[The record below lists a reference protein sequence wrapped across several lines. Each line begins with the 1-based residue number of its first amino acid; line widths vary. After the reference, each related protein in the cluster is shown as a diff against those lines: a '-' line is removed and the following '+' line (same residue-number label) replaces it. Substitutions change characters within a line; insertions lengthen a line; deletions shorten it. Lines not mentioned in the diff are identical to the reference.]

1 MPTQK
6 FSGPLAGL
14 KIIEIAGIGPGPFT
28 AMMLADMGADVIR
41 VERAGQ
47 VQGGDPALPP
57 GDFLNRSR
65 RSIGIDLK
73 SPDGIETLL
82 QLVEAADGL
91 IEGFRPGVMER
102 LGIGPEVCLQRN
114 PRLVFGR
121 MTGWG
126 QNGSYSTTAGHDINY
141 IALGGVLEHLGRA
154 DEKPTPAIN
163 LIGDFGGGGMLM
175 AFGMVCGLLE
185 ASRSGEG
192 QVIDAAMIDGASLL
206 MMMIWSFKGMGFWKP
221 ERGTNL
227 LDTGAHFY
235 DTYECADG
243 RFISIGAIEPQFYTE
258 LLSLL
263 GLEGEDLPH
272 QMDRERWPELSDRF
286 ADVIRTKTRAEWE
299 GIFEGSDAC
308 FAPVL
313 SMDEAVDHPHNRER
327 DAFVEV
333 AGQYQPAPA
342 PRFSRTPGAVSRPP
356 AHAGQHTVEVLADWL
371 GLGEAEIDGLRAS
384 GSVR

>member
-1 MPTQK
+1 MSTQPL
-6 FSGPLAGL
+6 SGPLNGL

-28 AMMLADMGADVIR
+28 SMMLADMGADVVR
-41 VERAGQ
+41 VERASQ
-47 VQGGDPALPP
+47 VQGADPALPP

-73 SPDGIETLL
+73 SDEGIETLL
-82 QLVEAADGL
+82 RLIERADGL
-91 IEGFRPGVMER
+91 VEGFRPGVMER
-102 LGIGPEVCLQRN
+102 LGIGPEVCLGRN

-126 QNGSYSTTAGHDINY
+126 QQGEYASMAGHDINY

-154 DEKPTPAIN
+154 GEKPTPAIN
-163 LIGDFGGGGMLM
+163 LIGDFGGGGMLL

-185 ASRSGEG
+185 ASRSGQG

-206 MMMIWSFKGMGFWKP
+206 MTMIWSFKGMGFWKQ

-235 DTYECADG
+235 DTYECSDG
-243 RFISIGAIEPQFYTE
+243 RFISLGAIEPQFYSE
-258 LLSLL
+258 LLKLL
-263 GLEGEDLPH
+263 GLDGDDLPH
-272 QMDRERWPELSDRF
+272 QMDRERWPETRERF
-286 ADVIRTKTRAEWE
+286 AEVILTKSRAEWE
-299 GIFEGSDAC
+299 EILGGSDAC

-327 DAFVEV
+327 QAFVEV
-333 AGQYQPAPA
+333 AGQFQPAPA

-356 AHAGQHTVEVLADWL
+356 AHAGQHTGEVLGEWL
-371 GLGEAEIDGLRAS
+371 GLNESEVDALRS
-384 GSVR
+384 GGSVR